1 MFNIKMPVGDL
12 ARGRQDQTVE
22 GFDAKL
28 RAQTLLMVKIQ
39 IKKAFR
45 SLTECYIPCLKKVAL
60 SQ

>member
-39 IKKAFR
+39 IK
-45 SLTECYIPCLKKVAL
+45 INHP
-60 SQ
+60 

>member
-1 MFNIKMPVGDL
+1 MFNIKMPAGDL
-12 ARGRQDQTVE
+12 VRGRQDQIVE

-39 IKKAFR
+39 IKKVFR
-45 SLTECYIPCLKKVAL
+45 SLTERYIPCLKKVAL